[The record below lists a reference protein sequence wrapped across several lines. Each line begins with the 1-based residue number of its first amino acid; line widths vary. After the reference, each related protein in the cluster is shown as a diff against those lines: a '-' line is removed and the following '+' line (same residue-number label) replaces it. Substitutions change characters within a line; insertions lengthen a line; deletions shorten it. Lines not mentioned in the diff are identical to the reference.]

1 MLVLVRRMNAILV
14 KIFATA
20 LALSQVTTR
29 PDAVKTQF
37 NPAQDQAEVVS
48 LLQAGCAHMRKVFAI
63 EDVNLD
69 DLITTA
75 MDDPQ
80 VMSGGIKALH
90 GLKFDELFTA
100 YRQFCKNETVEH
112 SPVDIGDVIA
122 FYNKALADLPD
133 HTMLKDLRPPGLTV
147 VLDSAGSRFAE
158 LGEPDH
164 RRIWVPLI
172 DIPTVIQHA
181 FVAAEDKRFFQHKG
195 IDERGIIRAFVGNLS
210 QPGRPQ
216 GGSTITQQVVKN
228 LLVGDDITYDRK
240 IREIIVAARLE
251 RTFSKPEILALYLN
265 SIYLGRGSWGVE
277 MGAQSYFGKSV
288 KELTLAES
296 ALLAGL
302 TKGPNY
308 FNPDRHP
315 DRATERLNYVLT
327 RMQEDGVISADQMQQ
342 ALGQVPQL
350 VAYDPPR
357 RDSGFYFVDYL
368 GREAKVASGIDALK
382 AGSYTVHSTV
392 RSELQR
398 ATEAALQE
406 GLARYE
412 LRTGRLHFQ
421 GSQTNLSDVVQRI
434 ESARNS
440 PGGDKIGSV
449 PNQPPQPLLKATPPW
464 RQALVTAR
472 PPLYDVHWPTAVV
485 INVPTEKNAAIR
497 VGLRDGRILPLATG
511 NAAIPRSLKLY
522 DLVFVQVVEGKRKS
536 DARAELRV
544 APSVQGAALVLENK
558 SGRILAMAG
567 GFSYPLSQL
576 NRTTQ
581 MKRQPGSALK
591 PITYLA
597 ALEAGLQPNTLLL
610 DAPITLPPIGKVS
623 NPRKRDFWSPKNY
636 DRSSSGVV
644 TLRQALE
651 NSMNR
656 VTARLLADGIASSPE
671 AGLDQ
676 VCAIALEAQLY
687 DQCARYY
694 PFVLGA
700 QPLRMLDLAAFY
712 AGIANEGIRPSPYA
726 IDSIEQNGRR
736 VYYHSPDR
744 PAPIEPV
751 DHAAFY
757 QLRTMLQGVIERG
770 TARSIRH
777 LAPYVAGK
785 TGTTEAEND
794 AWFVGFTNEV
804 TVAVWVGYDNA
815 NGQRRTLGNGETGA
829 QVALPIFQSII
840 QAVWASYA
848 PPTVLNVP
856 SPEARR
862 QLVDV
867 PVDLVTG
874 DPMPPATEA
883 TLVEHF
889 HLNEQGQL
897 HDTQYRLVPREYALA
912 YRERSVASED
922 DRPRGSQND
931 NGPSVPNSALGQ
943 TPFWS
948 IAPPPPQQQRE
959 LAGWRHEEDRP
970 RPRRIDPDYP
980 WAPHGLY

>member
-1 MLVLVRRMNAILV
+1 MNVILV

-20 LALSQVTTR
+20 LALSQVMTR

-37 NPAQDQAEVVS
+37 NPAQDQVEVIN

-63 EDVNLD
+63 EDINLD

-112 SPVDIGDVIA
+112 SPVDIGDIIA
-122 FYNKALADLPD
+122 FYDKAAADLPD
-133 HTMLKDLRPPGLTV
+133 HTKLKDLKLPGLTV
-147 VLDSAGSRFAE
+147 VLDGKGSRFAE
-158 LGEPDH
+158 LGQPDH

-172 DIPTVIQHA
+172 DIPAVIQLA
-181 FVAAEDKRFFQHKG
+181 FVAAEDKRFFQHTG
-195 IDERGIIRAFVGNLS
+195 IDERGIIRAFVGNLA

-228 LLVGDDITYDRK
+228 LLVGDDITYERK

-251 RTFSKPEILALYLN
+251 RTFSKLEILALYLN

-277 MGAQSYFGKSV
+277 MAAHSYFGKSV
-288 KELTLAES
+288 KELTLPES

-308 FNPDRHP
+308 LNPDRHP
-315 DRATERLNYVLT
+315 DRAGERIAYVLT
-327 RMQEDGVISADQMQQ
+327 RMHEDGVISADRMQQ
-342 ALGQVPQL
+342 PLGQVPQL
-350 VAYDPPR
+350 VAYDPLR

-368 GREAKVASGIDALK
+368 AREAKVAGGIDALTT
-382 AGSYTVHSTV
+382 GSYTVHSTV
-392 RSELQR
+392 RTELQR
-398 ATEAALQE
+398 ATESALQE

-412 LRTGRLHFQ
+412 LRTGRLRFEGPQ
-421 GSQTNLSDVVQRI
+421 ANLSDAVQRI
-434 ESARNS
+434 QSARNS
-440 PGGDKIGSV
+440 TAADTIGPV
-449 PNQPPQPLLKATPPW
+449 PSQAPQSLLGLMPPW
-464 RQALVTAR
+464 RQALATAR
-472 PPLYDVHWPTAVV
+472 PPLYDVQWPTAVV
-485 INVPTEKNAAIR
+485 VTVPTDKNAAIR
-497 VGLRDGRILPLATG
+497 VGLRDGRTLPLTTG
-511 NAAIPRSLKLY
+511 NAAVGRTLKLY
-522 DLVFVQVVEGKRKS
+522 DLVFVQVVEGKAKS

-544 APSVQGAALVLENK
+544 PPSVQGAALVLENK
-558 SGRILAMAG
+558 SGRVLAMAG

-597 ALEAGLQPNTLLL
+597 ALEAGLQPNTLVL
-610 DAPITLPPIGKVS
+610 DEPITLPPIGYVS
-623 NPRKRDFWSPKNY
+623 NPRKRDYWSPKNY
-636 DRSSSGVV
+636 DRGSSGIV

-656 VTARLLADGIASSPE
+656 ATARLLASGIASSPE
-671 AGLDQ
+671 DGLDR
-676 VCAIALEAQLY
+676 VCAIAVEAQLY
-687 DQCARYY
+687 KECTRYY

-712 AGIANEGIRPSPYA
+712 AGIANGGMRPSPYA
-726 IDSIEQNGRR
+726 IDSIEQNGRLVHLR
-736 VYYHSPDR
+736 SAAR
-744 PAPIEPV
+744 PAPIEPI

-757 QLRTMLQGVIERG
+757 QLKAMLQGVVQRG

-785 TGTTEAEND
+785 TGTTENEND
-794 AWFVGFTNEV
+794 AWFVGFTNDV
-804 TVAVWVGYDNA
+804 TVVVWVGYDNA
-815 NGQRRTLGNGETGA
+815 NGQRRTLGDGETGA
-829 QVALPIFQSII
+829 QVAIPIFQSII

-848 PPTVLNVP
+848 PPTVLSPP
-856 SPEARR
+856 SSEARR
-862 QLVDV
+862 QLA
-867 PVDLVTG
+867 DLPIDLLTG
-874 DPMPPATEA
+874 DLMPQATEA
-883 TLVEHF
+883 TFLEHF
-889 HLNEQGQL
+889 HLDGRGQL
-897 HDTQYRLVPREYALA
+897 HDTQYRLVPRENALA
-912 YRERSVASED
+912 YRERNVASED
-922 DRPRGSQND
+922 ESSRGWSHD
-931 NGPSVPNSALGQ
+931 DDGRSVPNSPFGQ
-943 TPFWS
+943 IPSWSTP
-948 IAPPPPQQQRE
+948 PLQPQQRE
-959 LAGWRHEEDRP
+959 LSGWRHEEERP

>member
-1 MLVLVRRMNAILV
+1 MLAPVHLMNIILV

-20 LALSQVTTR
+20 LALSQVVTR

-37 NPAQDQAEVVS
+37 TPAQDQAEVIS
-48 LLQAGCAHMRKVFAI
+48 LLQAGCAHMRKLFAI
-63 EDVNLD
+63 EDINLD

-122 FYNKALADLPD
+122 FYNKAVADLPD
-133 HTMLKDLRPPGLTV
+133 HTKLKDLRLPGLTV

-195 IDERGIIRAFVGNLS
+195 IDERGMIRAFVGNLAQS
-210 QPGRPQ
+210 GRPQ

-228 LLVGDDITYDRK
+228 LLVGDDVTYERK
-240 IREIIVAARLE
+240 IREIIVASRLE
-251 RTFSKPEILALYLN
+251 RTFSKPEILTLYLN

-277 MGAQSYFGKSV
+277 MAAHSYFGKSA
-288 KELTLAES
+288 KELTLPES

-302 TKGPNY
+302 TKGPSY

-315 DRATERLNYVLT
+315 DRASERLGYVLT
-327 RMQEDGVISADQMQQ
+327 RMHEDDVISADHMQQ
-342 ALGQVPQL
+342 ALGQLPRR

-368 GREAKVASGIDALK
+368 GREAKVPSAIDALT

-392 RSELQR
+392 RTELQR
-398 ATEAALQE
+398 ATEGALQE

-412 LRTGRLHFQ
+412 LRTGRLRFQ

-449 PNQPPQPLLKATPPW
+449 PNQPPLKATPPW

-472 PPLYDVHWPTAVV
+472 PPLYDVHWATAVV

-576 NRTTQ
+576 NRITQ

-610 DAPITLPPIGKVS
+610 DEPITLP
-623 NPRKRDFWSPKNY
+623 
-636 DRSSSGVV
+636 
-644 TLRQALE
+644 
-651 NSMNR
+651 
-656 VTARLLADGIASSPE
+656 
-671 AGLDQ
+671 
-676 VCAIALEAQLY
+676 
-687 DQCARYY
+687 
-694 PFVLGA
+694 
-700 QPLRMLDLAAFY
+700 
-712 AGIANEGIRPSPYA
+712 
-726 IDSIEQNGRR
+726 
-736 VYYHSPDR
+736 
-744 PAPIEPV
+744 
-751 DHAAFY
+751 
-757 QLRTMLQGVIERG
+757 
-770 TARSIRH
+770 
-777 LAPYVAGK
+777 
-785 TGTTEAEND
+785 
-794 AWFVGFTNEV
+794 
-804 TVAVWVGYDNA
+804 
-815 NGQRRTLGNGETGA
+815 
-829 QVALPIFQSII
+829 
-840 QAVWASYA
+840 
-848 PPTVLNVP
+848 
-856 SPEARR
+856 
-862 QLVDV
+862 
-867 PVDLVTG
+867 
-874 DPMPPATEA
+874 
-883 TLVEHF
+883 
-889 HLNEQGQL
+889 
-897 HDTQYRLVPREYALA
+897 
-912 YRERSVASED
+912 
-922 DRPRGSQND
+922 
-931 NGPSVPNSALGQ
+931 
-943 TPFWS
+943 
-948 IAPPPPQQQRE
+948 
-959 LAGWRHEEDRP
+959 
-970 RPRRIDPDYP
+970 
-980 WAPHGLY
+980 